1 MSALSVKHILVP
13 VDFSPHSAL
22 ALKWAALWQQKLGGR
37 VTVGHAMS
45 FEPPLEFTEDQ
56 LADLRRQAVV
66 SEETRTAEVHDF
78 IVRTLGR
85 CSEWEVL
92 VAEGDPVQHI
102 LARAAE
108 SDLVIMGTHGRR
120 GVKRWMLGS
129 VAEEVVG
136 AQWLPVLV
144 VHDSGVPEPRVR
156 RILAP
161 TNLESTG
168 RRGIETAAGLAEAF
182 GAELIVAHVQ
192 ESGSSHEESKT
203 ALCDCAP
210 VSARTVMLPA
220 GKPAEAILRLAEA
233 EQVDLIVIGSTPKP
247 FLNLHLLPDTV
258 QQVLRY
264 GRTPVLVVP
273 ANGGNRS

>member
-22 ALKWAALWQQKLGGR
+22 ALQWAALWQQTLGGT

-56 LADLRRQAVV
+56 LADLRKQAAATR
-66 SEETRTAEVHDF
+66 EARTAEVHNF
-78 IVRTLGR
+78 IAETLGC

-92 VAEGDPVQHI
+92 VAEGNPVQHI
-102 LARAAE
+102 LTRAATA
-108 SDLVIMGTHGRR
+108 DLVIMGTHGRH

-136 AQWLPVLV
+136 MQRLPVLV
-144 VHDSGVPEPRVR
+144 VHDTGIPPQVR

-161 TNLESTG
+161 TNLGPTG
-168 RRGIETAAGLAEAF
+168 QRGIDMAAGLAQSF
-182 GAELIVAHVQ
+182 GAELIVAHVP
-192 ESGSSHEESKT
+192 EHRRNHDETHT

-210 VSARTVMLPA
+210 EGARTMVLPA
-220 GKPAEAILRLAEA
+220 GKPAEGILRLAADEKA
-233 EQVDLIVIGSTPKP
+233 DLIVMGSEPKP
-247 FLNLHLLPDTV
+247 FLDMQLLPNTV

-264 GRTPVLVVP
+264 GRTPVLVAP
-273 ANGGNRS
+273 ANGGNQR

>member
-13 VDFSPHSAL
+13 VDFSPHSAR
-22 ALKWAALWQQKLGGR
+22 ALQWAALWQQTLGGM

-56 LADLRRQAVV
+56 LTDLRQQAAVT
-66 SEETRTAEVHDF
+66 EETRTAELHDF
-78 IVRTLGR
+78 IVRALGH
-85 CSEWEVL
+85 CSDWEAL

-108 SDLVIMGTHGRR
+108 ADLVIMGTHGRR

-136 AQWLPVLV
+136 SQRLPVLV
-144 VHDSGVPEPRVR
+144 VHDSGVEPQIR

-161 TNLESTG
+161 TNLGSAG
-168 RRGIETAAGLAEAF
+168 QRGMEVAAELAKAF
-182 GAELIVAHVQ
+182 GAELIAAHVQ
-192 ESGSSHEESKT
+192 ESGHDDT
-203 ALCDCAP
+203 HAALCDSAP
-210 VSARTVMLPA
+210 EGARTVILPA
-220 GKPAEAILRLAEA
+220 GKPAEAILRLAIDEK
-233 EQVDLIVIGSTPKP
+233 VDLIVMGAEPKP
-247 FLNLHLLPDTV
+247 FLNFHLLPDTV

-264 GRTPVLVVP
+264 GRTPVLVAP
-273 ANGGNRS
+273 ANGGNRP

>member
-1 MSALSVKHILVP
+1 MSALSVEQILVP
-13 VDFSPHSAL
+13 VDFSPHSGRAL
-22 ALKWAALWQQKLGGR
+22 QWAALWQQKLGGT
-37 VTVGHAMS
+37 VTVGHAMT

-56 LADLRRQAVV
+56 LTYLQQQATFNQ
-66 SEETRTAEVHDF
+66 EARTTELHDF
-78 IVRTLGR
+78 ITHTLGC

-102 LARAAE
+102 HARAAE
-108 SDLVIMGTHGRR
+108 ADLVIMGTHGRR

-144 VHDSGVPEPRVR
+144 VHDNGVALPQVR

-161 TNLESTG
+161 TNLG
-168 RRGIETAAGLAEAF
+168 PAGQRGIDMAAELAKVF
-182 GAELIVAHVQ
+182 GAELIVTHVQ
-192 ESGSSHEESKT
+192 ESGGEDARA

-210 VSARTVMLPA
+210 EGARTVTLPA
-220 GKPAEAILRLAEA
+220 GKPAEAILRLAADEG
-233 EQVDLIVIGSTPKP
+233 VDLIVMGSEPKP
-247 FLNLHLLPDTV
+247 FLDLQLLPSTV

-273 ANGGNRS
+273 ANGGNRQ